1 MEDKRSFGQKMDEFL
16 MKDSTFILL
25 MIGAAAAIFAGTFM
39 YIKFGTG
46 AFNDLHYSFA
56 AGRY

>member
-39 YIKFGTG
+39 YIKFGT
-46 AFNDLHYSFA
+46 
-56 AGRY
+56 

>member
-25 MIGAAAAIFAGTFM
+25 MIGAAAAIFCRNL
-39 YIKFGTG
+39 YVHKIR
-46 AFNDLHYSFA
+46 NRSIQ
-56 AGRY
+56 